1 MTGNVVLTGRLK
13 DTIVLSSGENV
24 EPQPIEDC
32 LSMSPLIS
40 HVMVIGQDHRNLGA
54 LIVPDPE
61 GFDGSLGSLDPGAIK
76 SVILKEVWKLE
87 HLQRGFMPFMHILAI
102 HVLDRPFSVEDG
114 TLTKTL
120 KLRREAIMKLYSK
133 EIKSL
138 LSKLR

>member
-1 MTGNVVLTGRLK
+1 
-13 DTIVLSSGENV
+13 
-24 EPQPIEDC
+24 
-32 LSMSPLIS
+32 MSPLIS
-40 HVMVIGQDHRNLGA
+40 HVMIIGQDHRNLGA

-61 GFDGSLGSLDPGAIK
+61 GFDGSLDPVEIESLL
-76 SVILKEVWKLE
+76 LKEVWKLE
-87 HLQRGFMPFMHILAI
+87 HLQRGFMPFMHILAVR
-102 HVLDRPFSVEDG
+102 VLDRPFSVEDG